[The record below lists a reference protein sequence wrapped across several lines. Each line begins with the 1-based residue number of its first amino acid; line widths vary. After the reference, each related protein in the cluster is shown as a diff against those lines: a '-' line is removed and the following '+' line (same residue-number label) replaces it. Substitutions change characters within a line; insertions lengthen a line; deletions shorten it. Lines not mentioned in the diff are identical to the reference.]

1 MQSHRKLIRNGKAGA
16 SHGIWAIHV
25 ATLLVISCGSGTEV
39 PPSTMGLAPRS
50 PRIIGGTPAPEGV
63 LNVGS
68 MVMRRSSCVPFGFC
82 SPDGPGSDW
91 IWAGCSGTLIS
102 RRVFITAAHCV
113 AWAPKSF
120 EWGVAFAPD
129 FHATDYNTVVAAG
142 VAVYSVKAHPHPDF
156 TFNDAFDQFS
166 TDPDVAILV
175 LDRSAKGIQPASF
188 VERGFFDGAEG
199 TKVLTRRFGVAG
211 YGYGSLDALNSVI
224 PRDFSMRRYTT
235 MKVRTVYPGMVVFD
249 RGRSACFE
257 DSGGPAF
264 PLSDREGDEAI
275 PRYVSTV
282 TALVR
287 ALLPEDVAA
296 GRVCQG
302 AIIFTR
308 MDTPTVQA
316 FVRGF
321 LSGDNGD
328 QR

>member
-1 MQSHRKLIRNGKAGA
+1 MKPGMRITSITY
-16 SHGIWAIHV
+16 V
-25 ATLLVISCGSGTEV
+25 AAFLAISCGGEQGAVFEKGDTRQR
-39 PPSTMGLAPRS
+39 T
-50 PRIIGGTPAPEGV
+50 IIGGTPAPTGV
-63 LNVGS
+63 LNVGTL
-68 MVMRRSSCVPFGFC
+68 VVRRSSCAPAGFC
-82 SPDGPGSDW
+82 SPDGPSSDW
-91 IWAGCSGTLIS
+91 IWWGCSGTMIS
-102 RRVFITAAHCV
+102 RRAFITAAHCV
-113 AWAPKSF
+113 AWNSF
-120 EWGVAFAPD
+120 ELGVAFAPD
-129 FHATDYNTVVAAG
+129 FHASDYSTVVAAG
-142 VAVYSVKAHPHPDF
+142 TVVYPAKAHSHPDF
-156 TFNDAFDQFS
+156 TFDDAFDEFS

-211 YGYGSLDALNSVI
+211 YGYGSLDALNGVI
-224 PRDFSMRRYTT
+224 PPDFSMRRYTT
-235 MKVRTVYPGMVVFD
+235 VKVRTVYPGMVVFD